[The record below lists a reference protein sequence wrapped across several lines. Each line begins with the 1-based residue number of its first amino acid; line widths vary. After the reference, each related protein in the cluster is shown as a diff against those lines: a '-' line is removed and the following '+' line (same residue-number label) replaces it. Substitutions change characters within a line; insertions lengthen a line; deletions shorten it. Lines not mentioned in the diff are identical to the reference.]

1 MKTVLT
7 IIGIAA
13 LVFVVLD
20 VFIVLCLSRATGRF
34 ADDIYPD
41 YNEDEEMEENEDDD

>member
-1 MKTVLT
+1 MRTILT
-7 IIGIAA
+7 IIGVVA

-20 VFIVLCLSRATGRF
+20 VLVVLFLSRAAGRF

-41 YNEDEEMEENEDDD
+41 YNEDEEMEETEDDD